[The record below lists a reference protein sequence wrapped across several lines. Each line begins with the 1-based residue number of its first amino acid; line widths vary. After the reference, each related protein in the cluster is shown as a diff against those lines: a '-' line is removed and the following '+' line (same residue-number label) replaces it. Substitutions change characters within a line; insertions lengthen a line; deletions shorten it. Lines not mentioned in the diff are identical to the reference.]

1 MERSNLVALHW
12 KLRQVMAQ
20 RGIWSGAELGRLME
34 QKAGYKLSAPSIS
47 ALLTEEPRQ
56 VKAQTMDALCTAL
69 DCTPADLWQH
79 TPSRIESKPSEQADQ
94 ETQQAVNQAPRRIL
108 PPL

>member
-1 MERSNLVALHW
+1 
-12 KLRQVMAQ
+12 MAD

-47 ALLTEEPRQ
+47 ALLTEAPRQ

-69 DCTPADLWQH
+69 DCTPSDLWHH
-79 TPSRIESKPSEQADQ
+79 TPSVIERDVTEKEEQAQ
-94 ETQQAVNQAPRRIL
+94 KKVVNDAPRRT
-108 PPL
+108 PPPI

>member
-1 MERSNLVALHW
+1 MERSESMALKW
-12 KLRQVMAQ
+12 RLRQVMAD

-34 QKAGYKLSAPSIS
+34 QKAGYNLSARSIS

-69 DCTPADLWQH
+69 DCTPADLWQP
-79 TPSRIESKPSEQADQ
+79 TPSLIQAEKPKHTEQ
-94 ETQQAVNQAPRRIL
+94 EQQMVANDPSRRIL
-108 PPL
+108 PPI

>member
-1 MERSNLVALHW
+1 MALKW
-12 KLRQVMAQ
+12 RLRQVMAD

-69 DCTPADLWQH
+69 ECTPSDLWSH
-79 TPSRIESKPSEQADQ
+79 TPSMIQTPASEQGPH
-94 ETQQAVNQAPRRIL
+94 ETQKVANGASLRIL
-108 PPL
+108 PPI

>member
-1 MERSNLVALHW
+1 MALKW
-12 KLRQVMAQ
+12 RLRQVMAD

-34 QKAGYKLSAPSIS
+34 QKAGYKLSAPSLS
-47 ALLTEEPRQ
+47 ALLTEQPKQ
-56 VKAQTMDALCTAL
+56 MKAQTLDALCTAL

-79 TPSRIESKPSEQADQ
+79 TPSLVRVETLEQAEQ
-94 ETQQAVNQAPRRIL
+94 ESQKVANDTPRRIL

>member
-1 MERSNLVALHW
+1 MALKW
-12 KLRQVMAQ
+12 RLRQVMAEC
-20 RGIWSGAELGRLME
+20 GIWSGAELGRLME

-69 DCTPADLWQH
+69 ECTPSDLWQH
-79 TPSRIESKPSEQADQ
+79 TPSLIETVQAEQVKQ
-94 ETQQAVNQAPRRIL
+94 EPPHAVNETPRRVL

>member
-1 MERSNLVALHW
+1 MALKW
-12 KLRQVMAQ
+12 RLRQVMAEH
-20 RGIWSGAELGRLME
+20 GVWSGADLGRLME

-69 DCTPADLWQH
+69 DCTPSDLWQH
-79 TPSRIESKPSEQADQ
+79 TPSYIQAHTSAQPEQEQPKTANDPS
-94 ETQQAVNQAPRRIL
+94 RRIL

>member
-1 MERSNLVALHW
+1 MALTW
-12 KLRQVMAQ
+12 KLRQVMAS

-56 VKAQTMDALCTAL
+56 MKAQTMDALCTAL
-69 DCTPADLWQH
+69 NCSPSDLWHH
-79 TPSRIESKPSEQADQ
+79 TPSMIETMDKPEEQRKAAND
-94 ETQQAVNQAPRRIL
+94 TPTRIL

>member
-1 MERSNLVALHW
+1 MALKW
-12 KLRQVMAQ
+12 RLRQVMAE

-56 VKAQTMDALCTAL
+56 VKTQTMDALCTAL
-69 DCTPADLWQH
+69 DCNPSDLWHH
-79 TPSRIESKPSEQADQ
+79 TPSVIETGTLEQEKLENQ
-94 ETQQAVNQAPRRIL
+94 KIVNDTPRRIL
-108 PPL
+108 PPI

>member
-1 MERSNLVALHW
+1 MALVW
-12 KLRQVMAQ
+12 RLRQVMAS

-47 ALLTEEPRQ
+47 ALLAEAPRQ

-69 DCTPADLWQH
+69 ACTPSDLWSH
-79 TPSRIESKPSEQADQ
+79 TPSVIETTVPEPGEQKQKKAAND
-94 ETQQAVNQAPRRIL
+94 AAHRVL
-108 PPL
+108 PPI

>member
-1 MERSNLVALHW
+1 MALHW
-12 KLRQVMAQ
+12 KLRQVMAS

-69 DCTPADLWQH
+69 DCTPADLWYH
-79 TPSRIESKPSEQADQ
+79 TPSKIKVGSGEPTDQ
-94 ETQQAVNQAPRRIL
+94 EVRQAVNETPRRVL